1 MGMAASQ
8 ARLLSITMRLTS
20 NEFQSQMISNSKTRL
35 ANETQAAS
43 EEYMEAL
50 NATKLQYVYYDA
62 NGEKSLYDLTAS
74 TMLQY
79 QPLKNQYA
87 LVNRAGQTM
96 VNHNDA
102 TTFQQAAN
110 RDEFLELNDCAI
122 IHELERENPQYAI
135 WQSQEPDPTDPK
147 YQIVSKSSS
156 CKLYAQFVDA
166 GDYCRDSALYHG
178 QAGCYIH
185 VLNHLIDFSYPTP
198 NPAITY
204 PATYDTSLGSA
215 YQISLPYHGGG
226 GMCHD
231 DNCQI
236 MAEVSDQ
243 ISNGNENG
251 ETIMAPDVLNNSD
264 YKLNPDGS
272 YTVNIDT
279 PKLVVGGDGYEHP
292 IYDADGNPEIENKDV
307 TYYTFNTGN
316 ADADLLLGN
325 YMPDGS
331 LKTLKQKI
339 IDLYYVVKNYGTMGV
354 PYEDLENALKN
365 FQVDMNTAFTKKEFD
380 KEAYE
385 ADRQEWLKNEPDKI
399 IKYND
404 IEITDPDKAEWY
416 TNLWYR
422 MNGAYDDE
430 ELMQNANDD
439 DYNNSDEL
447 HQKYYEKTEASQQS
461 WVEFD
466 DTLINSS
473 EWLQFALE
481 SGEIT
486 LEKVVFN
493 EDYDTTTELENKT
506 WTAVA
511 WSSTTDIVEVEDE
524 LAITRAEVKYNQAMR
539 EIQAKDK
546 EYDNDIK
553 KLDTEHNALQTEYD
567 SIKSVMDKN
576 MERSFKAF
584 S

>member
-1 MGMAASQ
+1 MAASQ

-50 NATKLQYVYYDA
+50 NATKLQYVYYDD
-62 NGEKSLYDLTAS
+62 NGERTNYDLTAS
-74 TMLQY
+74 TLLYY

-96 VNHNDA
+96 VNHGDA
-102 TTFQQAAN
+102 TTFQQAN
-110 RDEFLELNDCAI
+110 NLDEFLELNDCI
-122 IHELERENPQYAI
+122 EVKE
-135 WQSQEPDPTDPK
+135 WQEPNPEYENWKNREPQKTDK
-147 YQIVSKSSS
+147 EFYDVSISTDTELYQNFRTASKS
-156 CKLYAQFVDA
+156 CYDA
-166 GDYCRDSALYHG
+166 GISG
-178 QAGCYIH
+178 PGGSGCYRH
-185 VLNHLIDFSYPTP
+185 VLAHLLDYVHDPSQTDCFDSSAYPKQ
-198 NPAITY
+198 
-204 PATYDTSLGSA
+204 YDTTIPGLHIVISSS
-215 YQISLPYHGGG
+215 QISGAAMHNSTNSE
-226 GMCHD
+226 M
-231 DNCQI
+231 I
-236 MAEVSDQ
+236 SEVSD
-243 ISNGNENG
+243 IICNGRDGETLMTPDLTDTNSFKYVSTDSASGTSTYEYIYTDENG
-251 ETIMAPDVLNNSD
+251 IEQSIEYKTFHTGDATI
-264 YKLNPDGS
+264 
-272 YTVNIDT
+272 
-279 PKLVVGGDGYEHP
+279 
-292 IYDADGNPEIENKDV
+292 DALLS
-307 TYYTFNTGN
+307 NTKQ
-316 ADADLLLGN
+316 
-325 YMPDGS
+325 DGS
-331 LKTLKQKI
+331 LKTMKEKI
-339 IDLYYVVKNYGTMGV
+339 IDLFYVTAFSYTLDFDNVLK
-354 PYEDLENALKN
+354 PALEN
-365 FQVDMNTAFTKKEFD
+365 FQVDMMLALKEEKFNQQKFD
-380 KEAYE
+380 DAYNK
-385 ADRQEWLKNEPDKI
+385 WLAEEPDEFLDMSENI
-399 IKYND
+399 IL
-404 IEITDPDKAEWY
+404 DPDKTEWY

-430 ELMQNANDD
+430 ELMQSAGDS
-439 DYNNSDEL
+439 DYNNHDVFHE
-447 HQKYYEKTEASQQS
+447 KYFDKTEASQQS

-473 EWLQFALE
+473 EWLRFALE
-481 SGEIT
+481 SGEVT

>member
-20 NEFQSQMISNSKTRL
+20 NEFQSQMISNGKTRL
-35 ANETQAAS
+35 ANETQFAS

-62 NGEKSLYDLTAS
+62 NGERSLYDLTAS
-74 TMLQY
+74 TLLFY

-96 VNHNDA
+96 VNHGDA

-110 RDEFLELNDCAI
+110 RDEFLVLNNCATMTEKEIVDPEWLADWERRKPKEEDFTTQKEINSSTNELYEAFM
-122 IHELERENPQYAI
+122 REASGCYGGAQGGSNCFMHVLASMIGPGEHTSSDGNTFTVVSGGK
-135 WQSQEPDPTDPK
+135 WNWNSDKHPMPTVVAGVK
-147 YQIVSKSSS
+147 
-156 CKLYAQFVDA
+156 DA
-166 GDYCRDSALYHG
+166 KCCGA
-178 QAGCYIH
+178 AGCPNAGKTVYQAAVDLLWESH
-185 VLNHLIDFSYPTP
+185 TTYDGWDTSSPSATGGKAEQEYLDKFFHLID
-198 NPAITY
+198 
-204 PATYDTSLGSA
+204 
-215 YQISLPYHGGG
+215 
-226 GMCHD
+226 HD
-231 DNCQI
+231 
-236 MAEVSDQ
+236 
-243 ISNGNENG
+243 
-251 ETIMAPDVLNNSD
+251 
-264 YKLNPDGS
+264 
-272 YTVNIDT
+272 
-279 PKLVVGGDGYEHP
+279 
-292 IYDADGNPEIENKDV
+292 
-307 TYYTFNTGN
+307 
-316 ADADLLLGN
+316 
-325 YMPDGS
+325 
-331 LKTLKQKI
+331 LKQAKKEI
-339 IDLYYVVKNYGTMGV
+339 ITVFDEKGYN
-354 PYEDLENALKN
+354 DALK
-365 FQVDMNTAFTKKEFD
+365 KWE
-380 KEAYE
+380 E
-385 ADRQEWLKNEPDKI
+385 EPPQMKTI
-399 IKYND
+399 TD

-416 TNLWYR
+416 NNLWYR

-430 ELMQNANDD
+430 QVMQSASDD
-439 DYNNSDEL
+439 DYNNHDVF
-447 HQKYYEKTEASQQS
+447 HKKYFDKVAEEEQS

-473 EWLQFALE
+473 EWLKFALE

-493 EDYDTTTELENKT
+493 EDYDTTTELVNKS
-506 WTAVA
+506 WVA
-511 WSSTTDIVEVEDE
+511 TSWSSTTDIVEVEDD
-524 LAITRAEVKYNQAMR
+524 LAITKAEVKYNQAMR

>member
-50 NATKLQYVYYDA
+50 NATKLQYVYYDD
-62 NGEKSLYDLTAS
+62 NGARTNYDLTAS
-74 TMLQY
+74 TLLYY

-96 VNHNDA
+96 VNHGDA
-102 TTFQQAAN
+102 TTFQQAN
-110 RDEFLELNDCAI
+110 NLDEFLVLNDC
-122 IHELERENPQYAI
+122 L
-135 WQSQEPDPTDPK
+135 K
-147 YQIVSKSSS
+147 
-156 CKLYAQFVDA
+156 
-166 GDYCRDSALYHG
+166 
-178 QAGCYIH
+178 
-185 VLNHLIDFSYPTP
+185 IDEWKEP
-198 NPAITY
+198 NPAWDDWKASEPKDTDDKYWDTVVSESSDLYEKFANGTASGCWSSVMDGNNALFHLGDVLSHLLDLGTY
-204 PATYDTSLGSA
+204 TTSDGLHTFTIEDGPSV
-215 YQISLPYHGGG
+215 PFYHWWDGVGGG
-226 GMCHD
+226 SGGVNGD
-231 DNCQI
+231 PVI
-236 MAEVSDQ
+236 MAEIRAELKDRYCCGKHEDEYHQ
-243 ISNGNENG
+243 
-251 ETIMAPDVLNNSD
+251 DC
-264 YKLNPDGS
+264 DG
-272 YTVNIDT
+272 TELFT
-279 PKLVVGGDGYEHP
+279 QKVV
-292 IYDADGNPEIENKDV
+292 
-307 TYYTFNTGN
+307 
-316 ADADLLLGN
+316 DLLWASQYPADSGMTEEEILN
-325 YMPDGS
+325 KAKHLVFYDLKYALS
-331 LKTLKQKI
+331 ETKEFNKTL
-339 IDLYYVVKNYGTMGV
+339 
-354 PYEDLENALKN
+354 
-365 FQVDMNTAFTKKEFD
+365 FD
-380 KEAYE
+380 DDHAKWQAS
-385 ADRQEWLKNEPDKI
+385 EPDKELEFSER
-399 IKYND
+399 
-404 IEITDPDKAEWY
+404 EILDPDKAEWY

-430 ELMQNANDD
+430 ELMQSAVDD
-439 DYNNSDEL
+439 DYNNNDVF
-447 HQKYYEKTEASQQS
+447 HQKYFDKTEDSQQS

>member
-50 NATKLQYVYYDA
+50 NATKLQYVYYDS
-62 NGEKSLYDLTAS
+62 NGDKTLYDLTAS
-74 TMLQY
+74 TLLYY

-96 VNHNDA
+96 VNHGDA
-102 TTFQQAAN
+102 TTFQQAEN
-110 RDEFLELNDCAI
+110 LNHFLVLNDCAI
-122 IHELERENPQYAI
+122 MKEQEIVDPDWLADWNSRKPKKEDYVETGWRPVENNALYEAFMREAGGCYGGAQGGSNCFMHVLASMIGPGEHKTSDGNVFTVVSGGS
-135 WQSQEPDPTDPK
+135 WNWNSDKHPMPTVVEGVKDAYCCGEAGCP
-147 YQIVSKSSS
+147 
-156 CKLYAQFVDA
+156 DA
-166 GDYCRDSALYHG
+166 GKTVYQAAVDLLWDSHG
-178 QAGCYIH
+178 TYDGSATGGPAKQEY
-185 VLNHLIDFSYPTP
+185 LDRFFHLID
-198 NPAITY
+198 
-204 PATYDTSLGSA
+204 
-215 YQISLPYHGGG
+215 
-226 GMCHD
+226 HD
-231 DNCQI
+231 
-236 MAEVSDQ
+236 
-243 ISNGNENG
+243 
-251 ETIMAPDVLNNSD
+251 
-264 YKLNPDGS
+264 
-272 YTVNIDT
+272 
-279 PKLVVGGDGYEHP
+279 
-292 IYDADGNPEIENKDV
+292 
-307 TYYTFNTGN
+307 
-316 ADADLLLGN
+316 
-325 YMPDGS
+325 
-331 LKTLKQKI
+331 LKQAEKEYYEDFDEKAYNEALTKWENETPQMKTI
-339 IDLYYVVKNYGTMGV
+339 ID
-354 PYEDLENALKN
+354 A
-365 FQVDMNTAFTKKEFD
+365 
-380 KEAYE
+380 
-385 ADRQEWLKNEPDKI
+385 
-399 IKYND
+399 
-404 IEITDPDKAEWY
+404 EITDPDKAEWY

-430 ELMQNANDD
+430 ELMQSASDD
-439 DYNNSDEL
+439 DYNNHDIL
-447 HQKYYEKTEASQQS
+447 HEKYFDKTEASQQS

-473 EWLQFALE
+473 EWLRFALE
-481 SGEIT
+481 SGEVT

>member
-50 NATKLQYVYYDA
+50 NATKLQYVYYDD
-62 NGEKSLYDLTAS
+62 NGERTNYDLTAS
-74 TMLQY
+74 TLLYY

-102 TTFQQAAN
+102 TTFQQAN
-110 RDEFLELNDCAI
+110 NLDEFLELNDCI
-122 IHELERENPQYAI
+122 EVKE
-135 WQSQEPDPTDPK
+135 WQEPNPEYENWKNREPQPTDK
-147 YQIVSKSSS
+147 KFWDVVVSTDTE
-156 CKLYAQFVDA
+156 LYNKFITASQKCYNNA
-166 GDYCRDSALYHG
+166 MSGYS
-178 QAGCYIH
+178 GCYLH
-185 VLNHLIDFSYPTP
+185 VLAHLLDYVHDPSQSNSFNSADYPKTFTTTTGDT
-198 NPAITY
+198 ITVT
-204 PATYDTSLGSA
+204 AG
-215 YQISLPYHGGG
+215 QISGAAMHNAANSE
-226 GMCHD
+226 M
-231 DNCQI
+231 I
-236 MAEVSDQ
+236 SEVSD
-243 ISNGNENG
+243 IICNGRDGETVMTPDLSDTESFEFVSTDPTTGTDLYKYKYKDENG
-251 ETIMAPDVLNNSD
+251 IEQTLD
-264 YKLNPDGS
+264 YKVFH
-272 YTVNIDT
+272 T
-279 PKLVVGGDGYEHP
+279 GDATL
-292 IYDADGNPEIENKDV
+292 DALLS
-307 TYYTFNTGN
+307 NTKN
-316 ADADLLLGN
+316 
-325 YMPDGS
+325 DGS
-331 LKTLKQKI
+331 LKTMKEKI
-339 IDLYYVVKNYGTMGV
+339 IDLFAAVSKYSGSYY
-354 PYEDLENALKN
+354 DILLEAIENFQTDMTLALKEEN
-365 FQVDMNTAFTKKEFD
+365 FNQQRFD
-380 KEAYE
+380 DAYNK
-385 ADRQEWLKNEPDKI
+385 WLAEEPDEFLDMSENI
-399 IKYND
+399 IL
-404 IEITDPDKAEWY
+404 DPDKTEWY

-430 ELMQNANDD
+430 ELMQSAGDS
-439 DYNNSDEL
+439 DYNNHDVFHE
-447 HQKYYEKTEASQQS
+447 KYFDKTEASQQS